1 MSSRTCIVFFISM
14 NLILVAIIFILR
26 NYRMHKSWPL
36 FHYSSAVFQP
46 VDKAVFGNL
55 DGRNKFDN
63 DVVIFVIQY
72 LDEPIERLP
81 VIESEVAVE
90 LKVLQLG
97 KARIVFYWISHK
109 FSLTRQ
115 LISLILRHRRK
126 KNWSIIGRI

>member
-1 MSSRTCIVFFISM
+1 M
-14 NLILVAIIFILR
+14 
-26 NYRMHKSWPL
+26 

-55 DGRNKFDN
+55 DGRNEFDN

-81 VIESEVAVE
+81 VIESEVTVE

-115 LISLILRHRRK
+115 LISLILRHGRK
-126 KNWSIIGRI
+126 KNWRIIGRI

>member
-1 MSSRTCIVFFISM
+1 
-14 NLILVAIIFILR
+14 
-26 NYRMHKSWPL
+26 L